1 MSDLAERLAAARG
14 GAAVGPVLSRGL
26 LRLKGR
32 DRVKFLHRV
41 STQKVDGLPPG
52 AAVHA
57 AFLDVKGHVVAD
69 ALAVFRESEVLLD
82 LEPSAV
88 EPLRAHLARYVV
100 TDRVKVEDIS
110 AAFRVVPALGPA
122 GKDL

>member
-1 MSDLAERLAAARG
+1 MTDLAGRFAAARG

-26 LRLKGR
+26 LRLAGK

-41 STQKVDGLPPG
+41 STQKVDGIAPG

-69 ALAVFRESEVLLD
+69 ALLVFRAEDVLLD
-82 LEPSAV
+82 VEPAAA
-88 EPLRAHLARYVV
+88 EPLRTHLVRYVV
-100 TDRVKVEDIS
+100 TDQVKIEDLS
-110 AAFRVVPALGPA
+110 AALR
-122 GKDL
+122 